1 MPITLY
7 SFKLKREV
15 PLLTDEEYRPI
26 GEALSDRLKEIKE
39 YRGQKG
45 GSIAEAAQ
53 NASNEALDLYE
64 SLTGVRLS
72 HPDELYSVELSRY
85 GRPCPQCARPFR
97 TPIAKFC
104 AECGFELP
112 PGEVAGPAV
121 AS

>member
-64 SLTGVRLS
+64 HLTGVRLS

-85 GRPCPQCARPFR
+85 GRPCPQCSRPFR

-121 AS
+121 TS

>member
-26 GEALSDRLKEIKE
+26 GEALSDRIKGMKK
-39 YRGQKG
+39 YRAQNG

-53 NASNEALDLYE
+53 KSSDEALDLYE
-64 SLTGVRLS
+64 GLTGVRLA
-72 HPDELYSVELSRY
+72 HPDELYSVELSAY
-85 GRPCPQCARPFR
+85 GRPCPKCSRPFR
-97 TPIAKFC
+97 TPVAKFC

-121 AS
+121 LP